1 MACLLPAPM
10 GLIWNALLVGKIAS
24 SLLYAGIFPTDIS
37 YQKIELLFFLIIWQ
51 PHQNFNS
58 IYHFALTKKK
68 KKLNISQ

>member
-37 YQKIELLFFLIIWQ
+37 YQKIELFFFLN
-51 PHQNFNS
+51 HLAATSEF
-58 IYHFALTKKK
+58 
-68 KKLNISQ
+68 